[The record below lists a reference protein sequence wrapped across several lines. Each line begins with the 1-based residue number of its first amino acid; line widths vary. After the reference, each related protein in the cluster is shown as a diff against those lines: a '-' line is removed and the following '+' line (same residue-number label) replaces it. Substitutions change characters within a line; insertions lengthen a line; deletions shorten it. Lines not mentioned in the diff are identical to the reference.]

1 MDWRVAWFPTV
12 FSLADDNNLLVTNR
26 NLQITGYMR
35 VRPLVTF
42 PGSVLCE
49 TDLMQAASAIPLTTE
64 EPPWLGTWP
73 NVYRAVLIYLALLI
87 TALYLISAHFTY

>member
-1 MDWRVAWFPTV
+1 
-12 FSLADDNNLLVTNR
+12 
-26 NLQITGYMR
+26 
-35 VRPLVTF
+35 
-42 PGSVLCE
+42 
-49 TDLMQAASAIPLTTE
+49 MQAASAIPLTTE

>member
-12 FSLADDNNLLVTNR
+12 FSLADDNNLLAAHG
-26 NLQITGYMR
+26 NLQVTAYNQL
-35 VRPLVTF
+35 RPLATF

-49 TDLMQAASAIPLTTE
+49 TYLMQAAPAIPLTTE

-73 NVYRAVLIYLALLI
+73 RVYRAVLIYLALLI
-87 TALYLISAHFTY
+87 TALYLISVHFTY